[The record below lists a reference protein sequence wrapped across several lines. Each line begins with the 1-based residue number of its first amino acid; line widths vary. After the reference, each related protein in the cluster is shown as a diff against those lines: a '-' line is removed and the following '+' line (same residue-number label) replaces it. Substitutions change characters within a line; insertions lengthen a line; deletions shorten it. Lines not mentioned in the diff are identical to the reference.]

1 MNANLMKKKQAFLS
15 LGEIAALFFQK
26 TSDRQTKY
34 NYKISAIYM
43 WVVKKAPRWNVGAGM
58 TALHIG
64 LQNDQIDASSA
75 GPFAPPF
82 AHTAHS
88 FACFALLASLERSAR
103 ALHCAHMFAYLL
115 QSSWE
120 RVNCLHSLIASISYG
135 FNPLWGGRTALR
147 NPKK

>member
-88 FACFALLASLERSAR
+88 FACFALLASPARSA
-103 ALHCAHMFAYLL
+103 ALICSLAQLTRSL
-115 QSSWE
+115 RSSWE
-120 RVNCLHSLIASISYG
+120 RGLFL
-135 FNPLWGGRTALR
+135 
-147 NPKK
+147 

>member
-88 FACFALLASLERSAR
+88 FACSALLARSATRTLEAVDFR
-103 ALHCAHMFAYLL
+103 AASAFVLPLPLPPKCSYFA
-115 QSSWE
+115 SS
-120 RVNCLHSLIASISYG
+120 
-135 FNPLWGGRTALR
+135 
-147 NPKK
+147 